1 MLKTLFLQPTGYNM
15 IKKIW
20 IYGCCTVLAWS
31 CNGNNRSSGGGDE
44 APVNSVP
51 APSPVNY
58 SVLNVYPHDT
68 LAFTQGLVFYNNQM
82 YEGTGQKKAST
93 LRKVDYKTGAVDKR
107 IDIDPALF
115 GEGITILNDTLYQ
128 LTWED
133 HMVLV
138 YSVKDLKLI
147 KRLYWNREG
156 WGITH
161 DSTHLI
167 ISDGTDKLYFVA
179 PGDFGLLKTVSVH
192 NHLGP
197 VNNLNELEYI
207 NGYVYANQWE
217 TNYIL
222 KIDPASGL
230 VTGILD
236 FTDVLKRFANINYDR
251 QAVSEGA
258 VLNGIAWDTDNSRMF
273 VTGKLWPKL
282 LEVKLN

>member
-1 MLKTLFLQPTGYNM
+1 M

-20 IYGCCTVLAWS
+20 IYGCCIAFTWS
-31 CNGNNRSSGGGDE
+31 CNGNDGSSGGNNVS
-44 APVNSVP
+44 VNNVP
-51 APSPVNY
+51 APSPVSY

-93 LRKVDYKTGAVDKR
+93 VRKVDYKTGVVDKR

-133 HMVLV
+133 HMVLM

-147 KRLYWNREG
+147 KKLYWNREG

-161 DSTHLI
+161 DSTRLI
-167 ISDGTDKLYFVA
+167 ISDGTDKLYFVH
-179 PGDFGLLKTVSVH
+179 PGDFSLLKTVSVH

-258 VLNGIAWDTDNSRMF
+258 VLNGIAWDAATSRMF